1 LAYLFLLAVCDKCV
15 FFSNGFDTKLFIESG
30 QTIGKSQA
38 EVKAKKTGSL
48 EVAKM
53 GRCGK
58 DNIIPGYEH

>member
-1 LAYLFLLAVCDKCV
+1 LAYLFLLAVGDKCV
-15 FFSNGFDTKLFIESG
+15 FFSKRFDTKLFVESG
-30 QTIGKSQA
+30 QTIGKSPT

-58 DNIIPGYEH
+58 DNIIPRYEH